1 MINIPS
7 SAISTWGAAA
17 VFLNVLLTRLGVPL
31 PVIPVL
37 LFAGSAIAGGLLSF
51 WYVLLAAAGGA
62 LLGDGAW
69 FTAGRVYGGQ
79 LIAALGRVS
88 PFVESKVRKARSLFE
103 RFGVPLVS
111 LSKFVPGL
119 AFITPPLMGT
129 TPVDPKIYLSW
140 DLAGIAVWSTFWL
153 LGGAAA
159 ESQFRMLES
168 FARTHG
174 GTLIDLLVAVSIAYL
189 LFRLIRRWQFQ
200 RWLARARISPEQ
212 LQTMMRSAS
221 PPVILDARPEAVRN
235 QQPRQIP
242 GALPLDLGSPDRVND
257 ALLAH
262 DIVVYCVCPND
273 AAARDIT
280 EQMYRKGFK
289 RIRALKGG
297 LDAWQRRGYPVE
309 PSWQP
314 AGKPPGRVRGA
325 RPADESREEV
335 TLRSFAP
342 RQAKPR
348 SVK

>member
-1 MINIPS
+1 MIHIPS
-7 SAISTWGAAA
+7 SLISTWGAAA

-31 PVIPVL
+31 PAIPVL
-37 LFAGSAIAGGLLSF
+37 LFAGSAIADGVLSF

-62 LLGDGAW
+62 LLGDSAW

-79 LIAALGRVS
+79 LIAALGRLS
-88 PFVESKVRKARSLFE
+88 PLIESKVRKARSLFE

-119 AFITPPLMGT
+119 AFIAPPLMGT

-153 LGGAAA
+153 LGGAAV
-159 ESQFRMLES
+159 ERQLRMIES
-168 FARTHG
+168 FVKAHG
-174 GTLIDLLVAVSIAYL
+174 WTLIDLLVAISIAYL
-189 LFRLIRRWQFQ
+189 LFRLVRRWQFR
-200 RWLARARISPEQ
+200 RWLVRARNSPGK
-212 LQTMMRSAS
+212 LQTMRSAS

-242 GALPLDLGSPDRVND
+242 GARPLDLASLDGLND

-262 DIVVYCVCPND
+262 DIVVYCVCPNV
-273 AAARDIT
+273 AAAKEIT
-280 EQMYRKGFK
+280 EQMSRKGFK

-314 AGKPPGRVRGA
+314 ARKVRKA
-325 RPADESREEV
+325 RPADASYEEV

-348 SVK
+348 STK